1 MPYTP
6 DQEPWLALS
15 LVPEV
20 GGHTLRKL
28 LLAFG
33 TPDAVLGQNCREL
46 ERIISASQ
54 AARLTAASPGQ
65 AIAAA
70 IAWLSHD
77 THHLVTLA
85 DSDYP
90 RLLLEISDPP
100 PVLYLAGDRRL
111 LAAVALAVVGSRTP
125 TAQGLDNAQAFAR
138 ALSDAGITIVSGLA
152 EGIDAAAHRGA
163 LAGKSSS
170 IAVVGTGLDRVY
182 PARNRDLAAAIRE
195 NGALISEFALGTGAH
210 PGNFP
215 RRNRIISG
223 LARGCLIVEAALKS
237 GSLITARCALEQGRD
252 VFAIPGSIHS
262 PLTKGCHALI
272 KQGAK
277 LVESAADILEELG
290 EPGVASAISPCEAA
304 ANADDHPEAARL
316 LPHVGYDP
324 VDVDALSSRSGLPA
338 QAVTAGLLFLELAG
352 RVAVLPGGLYQ
363 RRY

>member
-6 DQEPWLALS
+6 EQEAWLALS

-20 GGHTLRKL
+20 GGQTLRKL
-28 LLAFG
+28 LFAFG
-33 TPDAVLGQNCREL
+33 TPDAVLGKSRREL
-46 ERIISASQ
+46 ERVISARQ
-54 AARLTAASPGQ
+54 ATRLSAEPPQ
-65 AIAAA
+65 EAIDAA
-70 IAWLSHD
+70 IAWLSRD
-77 THHLVTLA
+77 AHHLVTLA

-90 RLLLEISDPP
+90 RLLLEIADPP
-100 PVLYLAGDRRL
+100 PVLYLAGHRHL

-125 TAQGLDNAQAFAR
+125 TAQGLDNAEAFSC
-138 ALSDAGITIVSGLA
+138 ALSNAGITIVSGLA

-163 LAGKSSS
+163 LAGRSSS
-170 IAVVGTGLDRVY
+170 IAVVGTGPDRIY
-182 PARNRDLAAAIRE
+182 PARNRDLASAILE
-195 NGALISEFALGTGAH
+195 KGALISEFALGTRAL

-223 LARGCLIVEAALKS
+223 LAQGCLVVEAALKS

-252 VFAIPGSIHS
+252 VFAVPGSIHS

-290 EPGVASAISPCEAA
+290 VAPAMSPPKAVA
-304 ANADDHPEAARL
+304 HADECPEAARI
-316 LPHVGYDP
+316 LPHVGFDP
-324 VDVDALSSRSGLPA
+324 VGVDVLCSRSGLTA
-338 QAVTAGLLFLELAG
+338 ETVTAGLLVLELAG

-363 RRY
+363 RRR